1 MAWVAAALGVVAVW
15 AGAPVHT
22 VLLVGVLLVR
32 PATMLV
38 MTRSMSGQQR
48 RGGRDPA
55 ASWQRPAEPG
65 HPDGPRPW
73 SGRSARVAALAGS
86 ALLACYLIVVGAEAA
101 RSIWETRSAPTGA

>member
-1 MAWVAAALGVVAVW
+1 MNPGRRSRLSARIWPLASVAAALGVVAVW
-15 AGAPVHT
+15 AGAPAHT

-65 HPDGPRPW
+65 HPDGRGHGAGAAPGSPRSPVPRC
-73 SGRSARVAALAGS
+73 SRA
-86 ALLACYLIVVGAEAA
+86 I
-101 RSIWETRSAPTGA
+101 